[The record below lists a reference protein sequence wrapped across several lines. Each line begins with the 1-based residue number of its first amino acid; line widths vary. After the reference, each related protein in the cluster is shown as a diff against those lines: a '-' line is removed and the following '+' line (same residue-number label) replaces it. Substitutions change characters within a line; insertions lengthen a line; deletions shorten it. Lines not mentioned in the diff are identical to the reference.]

1 MTTSYK
7 KRPDFFLR
15 RNASFDDVDDAS
27 SIMTET
33 TVDTVD
39 DSGPVGK
46 LKQCCTIDK
55 SLLIV
60 KLFYSFFYGAV
71 AAFIPYLSIFYKQM
85 GMTPLQ
91 IGMISGFRPFVSI
104 FAGPLWGIVADR
116 FQIRKVILIVSLMAW
131 IVMGLVIGLLPPA
144 TPAPCP
150 LDAKQ
155 YVGTKL
161 WPKTL
166 EPAKSEAT
174 HKTRYPFYATMDSTG
189 LDGPPLSF
197 FVLDL
202 FPRPPPFKS
211 GAKLLRAEPPSRDK
225 RATSNVTAA
234 APTTPAVTKNIPT
247 PLLTTQK
254 NVTPAQSTE
263 QKKSPKNSTKK
274 PPTNPKTKP
283 PSKKPTS
290 KPKPKPTPKKLTTKP
305 TTNKATTPQKTTKKK
320 ETLKPTPDEMI
331 TKTLARMLDPS
342 DHSWM
347 FEAASQRTLFLT
359 YLIITLLAEIFWSAA
374 FAMADVATLRI
385 LGTGRISE
393 YGEQRW
399 AGSLGHGVWSLSIG
413 YILFYSRK
421 NVTKCGIVLTITDYR
436 LMFFTFAGLIGAAL
450 VIAIFLPFLEGSEHS
465 SPHAMRAALNLFCSA
480 HYGSI
485 LLTTVFFGMCYG
497 IIWGY
502 IYWHLENIGAGQNVM
517 GVSTVV
523 TATTQVIVFLF
534 ANRLFRVISHIAMLH
549 LTLVIF
555 SLCLISYTMLPNPW
569 WVVGVEVF
577 HGFAY
582 AATWC
587 TLVTYTGQAVPP
599 AAISTVQGL
608 LHTAYMGV
616 GMGSAKLLG
625 GVVIKSYGLVFT
637 YKSFACACLIILAI
651 FLLAQTC
658 SYKPVLVVDE
668 YTGQIQSHMST
679 SFPHDSPKPAK
690 SYLLR
695 HPDDPRYDTV
705 TTTAWDK

>member
-1 MTTSYK
+1 MTSPYK
-7 KRPDFFLR
+7 KPADFFLR
-15 RNASFDDVDDAS
+15 RNVPLDDVDETS

-39 DSGPVGK
+39 TVDDSGPIGK
-46 LKQCCTIDK
+46 FKQCCNIDK

-91 IGMISGFRPFVSI
+91 IGMC
-104 FAGPLWGIVADR
+104 
-116 FQIRKVILIVSLMAW
+116 KVILIVSLMAW

-144 TPAPCP
+144 TMAPCP

-155 YVGTKL
+155 YVGTGL
-161 WPKTL
+161 WPQTL
-166 EPAKSEAT
+166 ATSKSEVAP
-174 HKTRYPFYATMDSTG
+174 KVYPFYATMDSTG

-197 FVLDL
+197 FVFDL
-202 FPRPPPFKS
+202 FPRPLPFKHDS
-211 GAKLLRAEPPSRDK
+211 KLLKAEQESREK
-225 RATSNVTAA
+225 RAASNIPKPALTKPAA
-234 APTTPAVTKNIPT
+234 TKNVPT
-247 PLLTTQK
+247 PPLTTR
-254 NVTPAQSTE
+254 
-263 QKKSPKNSTKK
+263 KKVALTTKK
-274 PPTNPKTKP
+274 EA
-283 PSKKPTS
+283 
-290 KPKPKPTPKKLTTKP
+290 PKPAPVKPTPAKPAPAKPAPAKPAPAKPAPKTPAPKTPAAKKTTPKKTTEKPKQTTK
-305 TTNKATTPQKTTKKK
+305 KATTPQKTAK
-320 ETLKPTPDEMI
+320 EKEKEEKHEEQVTA
-331 TKTLARMLDPS
+331 TLAKMLDPS

-359 YLIITLLAEIFWSAA
+359 YLVITLLAEIFWSAA

-413 YILFYSRK
+413 YILFYSRRD
-421 NVTKCGIVLTITDYR
+421 VTRCGIVMTITDYR

-450 VIAIFLPFLEGSEHS
+450 VIAIFMPFLEGSEHS
-465 SPHAMRAALNLFCSA
+465 SPHATRAALKLFCSA

-485 LLTTVFFGMCYG
+485 LLATVFFGMCYG

-523 TATTQVIVFLF
+523 TAATQVVVFLC

-587 TLVTYTGQAVPP
+587 TLVTYTAQAVPP
-599 AAISTVQGL
+599 AAISTVEGL
-608 LHTAYMGV
+608 LHTAYMSV

-625 GVVIKSYGLVFT
+625 GVVIKTYGLVFT
-637 YKSFACACLIILAI
+637 YKSFACACLVILAI
-651 FLLAQTC
+651 FLLVQSC
-658 SYKPVLVVDE
+658 SYKPVLVLDE
-668 YTGQIQSHMST
+668 YTGQIQSHMSK
-679 SFPHDSPKPAK
+679 SFPHDSPKPTNA
-690 SYLLR
+690 YLLR
-695 HPDDPRYDTV
+695 HPDDPTYDTV
-705 TTTAWDK
+705 TTSTWGK